1 MVCQQHHVDVLV
13 CIKIREINIRRM
25 CILAIRSP
33 TYEVDMCVVTTMYH
47 VGKKKAKSSKPNYSK
62 RNNTN
67 TTFAL
72 LICNKIFSILVF
84 RIIYQRAMIISY
96 FYGIVYSVP
105 CINGLSLFIFENNY
119 GPTYMKVTLF
129 LKKAIYNYVFDLDRE
144 NLFSRN
150 RNEMFM
156 EKSLTLINYFL
167 WAQIW
172 SQDFA

>member
-1 MVCQQHHVDVLV
+1 
-13 CIKIREINIRRM
+13 
-25 CILAIRSP
+25 
-33 TYEVDMCVVTTMYH
+33 
-47 VGKKKAKSSKPNYSK
+47 
-62 RNNTN
+62 
-67 TTFAL
+67 
-72 LICNKIFSILVF
+72 
-84 RIIYQRAMIISY
+84 MIISY